1 MSLCGRERETWKER
15 EGGKR
20 ERGKRE
26 RERETREVVISR
38 CFFFRRGKGFFIVF
52 LGVNLEFLNKEISRG
67 IGG

>member
-1 MSLCGRERETWKER
+1 LCGRERETWKER

>member
-1 MSLCGRERETWKER
+1 MSFVR
-15 EGGKR
+15 EGERDMER
-20 ERGKRE
+20 ERGGRERE
-26 RERETREVVISR
+26 RERETREIVISR